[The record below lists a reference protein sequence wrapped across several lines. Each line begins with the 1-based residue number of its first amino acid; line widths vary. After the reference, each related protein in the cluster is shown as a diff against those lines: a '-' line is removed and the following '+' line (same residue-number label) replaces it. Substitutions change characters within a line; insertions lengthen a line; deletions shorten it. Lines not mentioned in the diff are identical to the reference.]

1 MLECAAQADA
11 SLVDE
16 YVPVPQAVQYA
27 SAVIVPAVNPYP
39 EPQKWVV
46 TILQGISSMVTV
58 L

>member
-27 SAVIVPAVNPYP
+27 SAVVVPAVNPYP
-39 EPQKWVV
+39 EPQEWVE
-46 TILQGISSMVTV
+46 TIMHGISIG
-58 L
+58 LP